1 MPPAAASTARAS
13 LIGTCIHTHMPS
25 AYTQSVS
32 CTLISCAPPSEVPAY
47 THTLCFSV
55 KGTSIYTHSV
65 SVSQRHLHSHTHAT
79 YKHTKCVV
87 HTHIHMPNACTPV
100 RCSAR
105 IHTHTYTYTQLQDT
119 PCFLCVWVSL
129 APRTPLSSLSHT
141 HIHLSRRQDQGHRG
155 GG

>member
-87 HTHIHMPNACTPV
+87 HTHITSSSQASLNIIYTHIHMPNACTPV

-105 IHTHTYTYTQLQDT
+105 IHTHTYT
-119 PCFLCVWVSL
+119 
-129 APRTPLSSLSHT
+129 HT
-141 HIHLSRRQDQGHRG
+141 HTHNSKIRLVFCVCECL
-155 GG
+155 